1 MAITL
6 CIDVPTWLTAG
17 ASLLAVFVW
26 AREQPARRM
35 LDAERDA
42 APEKEDDDWHVVAD
56 VAEPPTENV
65 AEYYFTAQ
73 GQRVHTSRKCSGLRT
88 AKNILEDDTPEIH
101 GKTRCN
107 LCFLTE

>member
-6 CIDVPTWLTAG
+6 CIGVPTWLTAG

-26 AREQPARRM
+26 AREQPARRK

-42 APEKEDDDWHVVAD
+42 APEKYGDDWHVVAD
-56 VAEPPTENV
+56 V

-88 AKNILEDDTPEIH
+88 AKKILDNDTPEIH
-101 GKTRCN
+101 GKTRCK
-107 LCFLTE
+107 LCVLTE